1 MKKTQIL
8 IVSLV
13 ALIVAS
19 ICSIFL
25 YSYFTTKDS
34 SEVNKVSEDTEDAE
48 YNEISL
54 NIELGNDSYFW
65 ATNTDAKTLK
75 DMIIEHEGD
84 EFFKTTEKDGEFKIE
99 TYRNVAP
106 KQGQE
111 WIFILENC
119 EENNEFCIVE
129 NFEDFEL
136 TKNLNFF
143 VIMGEKS
150 KVEL

>member
-8 IVSLV
+8 VISLV

-25 YSYFTTKDS
+25 YSHFTSNDS
-34 SEVNKVSEDTEDAE
+34 TEANKATENTEDAE

-75 DMIIEHEGD
+75 DMLMEHEGD
-84 EFFKTTEKDGEFKIE
+84 EFFEFTEENGEFKVE
-99 TYRNVAP
+99 TYKNVVP
-106 KQGQE
+106 EQGQE

-119 EENNEFCIVE
+119 EKENEFCIVE
-129 NFEDFEL
+129 DFEDFEL